1 MTRRT
6 CLQLFGAAAAC
17 AQTPKSD
24 PIVREEIALEDFP
37 ATGYILD
44 LGGGCRGTIGRI
56 KGEQVVAIDISAK
69 ELDEAPGGFLK
80 ILMDASDLK
89 FPKNSFETVTEF
101 FALMFMKPEIHDKVF
116 SEAFR
121 VLKPGG
127 KWLIWDAS
135 MPATPPDGKPEFTI
149 HLSTKLPKETIQ
161 YGYSVRTADFALDA
175 DYYRALAEKAGFR
188 VESTKPI
195 GQNRRAFFMELRKAQ

>member
-1 MTRRT
+1 MTRRL

-17 AQTPKSD
+17 AQTPKPD

-101 FALMFMKPEIHDKVF
+101 FALMFMKPEIH
-116 SEAFR
+116 E
-121 VLKPGG
+121 
-127 KWLIWDAS
+127 
-135 MPATPPDGKPEFTI
+135 
-149 HLSTKLPKETIQ
+149 
-161 YGYSVRTADFALDA
+161 
-175 DYYRALAEKAGFR
+175 
-188 VESTKPI
+188 
-195 GQNRRAFFMELRKAQ
+195 